1 MKRKLT
7 TFAVLLTTMVMQAQ
21 TARQFTIN
29 LTDDGQANMVCF
41 AEQARHLVFC
51 R

>member
-7 TFAVLLTTMVMQAQ
+7 TLAVLLATMVMQAQ

-29 LTDDGQANMVCF
+29 LTDDGQANMVCNT
-41 AEQARHLVFC
+41 AIMSC
-51 R
+51 SY